1 MEQENLEDILKT
13 FEPIS
18 LDQMSSVKLMNRTDT
33 KFVTNLDKLKHLR
46 LPQRSR
52 RAFLDL
58 CLRAGR
64 RGTRVRQSPQQVCRR
79 L

>member
-1 MEQENLEDILKT
+1 MEQEKLEDILKT

-33 KFVTNLDKLKHLR
+33 KFVTNLDKHLR

-58 CLRAGR
+58 CLRVGR
-64 RGTRVRQSPQQVCRR
+64 RGARVHQSPQQVCRR